1 MSIEESDEERLD
13 KERLE
18 YKHKTGDQVSEEC
31 TECMEYIRE
40 IEDLKEKIDGLKK
53 QLEDKD
59 SELYDIKQAMDKIH
73 NDSEGWI

>member
-1 MSIEESDEERLD
+1 
-13 KERLE
+13 
-18 YKHKTGDQVSEEC
+18 VSEEC

-40 IEDLKEKIDGLKK
+40 VEDLKEKIDGLKK